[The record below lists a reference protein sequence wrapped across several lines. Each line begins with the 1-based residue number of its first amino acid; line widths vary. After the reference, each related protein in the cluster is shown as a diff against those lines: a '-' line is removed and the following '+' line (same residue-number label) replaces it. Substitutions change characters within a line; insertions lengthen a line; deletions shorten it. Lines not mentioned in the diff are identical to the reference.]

1 MLGQQIL
8 ASLKARPNQIARELA
23 RELGAQ
29 RSQINAL
36 LYGELRGQVQQGR
49 DYRWSLVNQDRQ
61 QTPEETGADELPHQN
76 TPLARLARYYLACMG
91 QEEVGV
97 STFAESRYGAP
108 DYYELDTLPQSA
120 SELVC
125 QDGFQRMAGKIRRE
139 NGRWAMYL
147 GYPTSL
153 KFLQSRRS
161 SWQGFMV
168 EPVFLFGIELRGANG
183 EPVLDLTYPMI
194 NQKVLQNYTHAE
206 RDALMDELVQLE
218 RELGIGEP
226 SQLVELDELAMRLQ
240 SIRQEWPWQERID
253 PEQLSTG
260 INTDAAL
267 SDINS
272 AGLFNRAVVIMAE
285 RAPFTLGLEAE
296 LRQLASLPPGA
307 ADGSALGN
315 WLSGNRT
322 EKSSL
327 APASLIEVLPMN
339 SEQYQAVETAL
350 TKPLTVITGPPGTG
364 KSQVVTNLLINAV
377 WQGQKVLF
385 ASKNNKAVDVVEAR
399 INNLSTRP
407 ILLRAGAGQYQ
418 TRLAEY
424 LMSLMAATS
433 GSDDQLHF
441 DEAQAI
447 NERLLNE
454 LQQIQGSQNTLIEL
468 RNTVD
473 GLEQSAERARS
484 TLPTELIT
492 QIDDFDLGSVKKS
505 LTHFQHS
512 LVQLDKSQQSFLTS
526 LFWVLTVKN
535 REGEATQKVE
545 PLLAHFQLMGFD
557 CPDSVVYEH
566 QLSEWKKVA
575 ETAEESLR
583 LVKQLKAYRIGLKK
597 LQSHEPLEV
606 ISKRRVE
613 LLSRLAS
620 NAAHLWAYWLKLQP
634 ARLSDNDRQM
644 LNRYTL

>member
-125 QDGFQRMAGKIRRE
+125 QDGFQRMAGKIRGE

-218 RELGIGEP
+218 RELGIGNP
-226 SQLVELDELAMRLQ
+226 VNWLNWMNLPCVCSLFVRSGRGRSGL
-240 SIRQEWPWQERID
+240 IR
-253 PEQLSTG
+253 
-260 INTDAAL
+260 
-267 SDINS
+267 NS
-272 AGLFNRAVVIMAE
+272 
-285 RAPFTLGLEAE
+285 
-296 LRQLASLPPGA
+296 
-307 ADGSALGN
+307 SAL
-315 WLSGNRT
+315 
-322 EKSSL
+322 E
-327 APASLIEVLPMN
+327 
-339 SEQYQAVETAL
+339 
-350 TKPLTVITGPPGTG
+350 
-364 KSQVVTNLLINAV
+364 
-377 WQGQKVLF
+377 
-385 ASKNNKAVDVVEAR
+385 
-399 INNLSTRP
+399 STRTLP
-407 ILLRAGAGQYQ
+407 SRISTVRVCLTGQWSLWPSGHLLRW
-418 TRLAEY
+418 
-424 LMSLMAATS
+424 
-433 GSDDQLHF
+433 D
-441 DEAQAI
+441 
-447 NERLLNE
+447 
-454 LQQIQGSQNTLIEL
+454 
-468 RNTVD
+468 
-473 GLEQSAERARS
+473 
-484 TLPTELIT
+484 
-492 QIDDFDLGSVKKS
+492 
-505 LTHFQHS
+505 
-512 LVQLDKSQQSFLTS
+512 
-526 LFWVLTVKN
+526 
-535 REGEATQKVE
+535 
-545 PLLAHFQLMGFD
+545 
-557 CPDSVVYEH
+557 
-566 QLSEWKKVA
+566 
-575 ETAEESLR
+575 
-583 LVKQLKAYRIGLKK
+583 
-597 LQSHEPLEV
+597 
-606 ISKRRVE
+606 
-613 LLSRLAS
+613 
-620 NAAHLWAYWLKLQP
+620 
-634 ARLSDNDRQM
+634 
-644 LNRYTL
+644 